1 MSPIFESLDKLPV
14 CVGLRQ
20 PLHWDCSRG
29 GGGGGDWPVHL
40 LPGEQVQQD
49 HGELCQ
55 DDSAS
60 GPGEDF
66 LLQFVLLTDVAQVVR
81 EGTQKEIE
89 ASELVV
95 GDIVQIRGGATRR
108 LLTFE
113 CWNAIPSR

>member
-29 GGGGGDWPVHL
+29 GGGGGDWPGHL

-60 GPGEDF
+60 GPGENF
-66 LLQFVLLTDVAQVVR
+66 LYIAVCLADR
-81 EGTQKEIE
+81 CGSGGEGGHPE
-89 ASELVV
+89 
-95 GDIVQIRGGATRR
+95 GD
-108 LLTFE
+108 
-113 CWNAIPSR
+113 